1 MSRRGRGFTLIEVM
15 VALTLLSMIMVAT
28 IAAMRTLGNTRT
40 SVGQLTGRVDEIR
53 VVSEFLRNTIGAAMP
68 VTRVGSSEATF
79 TEGASY
85 GTYFAGDAASLIWVA
100 PLVAGAD
107 MGGVFI
113 LYLVMVDETLELR
126 WLPYQSDVQAVDWST
141 VEPRK
146 LLQSVEEFQV
156 GYLAAYGQDWLDV
169 WEGSQRNP
177 VAVRINIRS
186 AGKYWPELVIRL
198 SGAEMNLQ

>member
-1 MSRRGRGFTLIEVM
+1 MNRSRGFTLIEVM
-15 VALTLLSMIMVAT
+15 VAVTLLSMLMVAT
-28 IAAMRTLGNTRT
+28 IAAMRTLGNTRS
-40 SVGQLTGRVDEIR
+40 SVERLTGRVDEIR
-53 VVSEFLRNTIGAAMP
+53 VLSEFLRNTIGSAMP
-68 VTRVGSSEATF
+68 VPRVGSSTEAF
-79 TEGASY
+79 TEGKSY
-85 GTYFAGDAASLIWVA
+85 GTYFAGDGNRLIWVA

-113 LYLVMVDETLELR
+113 LYLTLVDDTLELR
-126 WLPYQSDVQAVDWST
+126 WLPYQSEVQAVDWSV

-156 GYLAAYGQDWLDV
+156 GYLAAYGQDWLDA
-169 WEGSQRNP
+169 WEGSQNNP

-198 SGAEMNLQ
+198 NGADMNMQ

>member
-1 MSRRGRGFTLIEVM
+1 MNRGRGFTLIEVM

-53 VVSEFLRNTIGAAMP
+53 IVSEFLRNTIGAAMP
-68 VTRVGSSEATF
+68 VTRVGNAEAMF

-107 MGGVFI
+107 MGGVFV
-113 LYLVMVDETLELR
+113 LYLTLVDETLELR
-126 WLPYQSDVQAVDWST
+126 WLPYQSDVQALDWSA

>member
-1 MSRRGRGFTLIEVM
+1 MNRGRGFTLIEVM

-40 SVGQLTGRVDEIR
+40 SVAQLTGRVDEIR
-53 VVSEFLRNTIGAAMP
+53 VLSEFLRTTIGAAMP
-68 VTRVGSSEATF
+68 VARVGHSETTF
-79 TEGASY
+79 AEGASY
-85 GTYFAGDAASLIWVA
+85 GTYFGGDAASLIWVA

-113 LYLVMVDETLELR
+113 MYLARVDETLELR
-126 WLPYQSDVQAVDWST
+126 WLPYQKDVQAIDWGT

-146 LLQSVEEFQV
+146 LLQAVEEFQV

-169 WEGSQRNP
+169 WESSQRNP
-177 VAVRINIRS
+177 VAVRINIRAS
-186 AGKYWPELVIRL
+186 GKYWPELVIRL